1 MCRIV
6 VVKALVALCQL
17 RMLLLVIAPSPHAV
31 SLSFNCKDGK
41 VEPVGIV
48 FNTPHSA
55 VPAPGQTAS
64 NLSFFLSYAF
74 SQVGGHLRFLC
85 VSLNRIRKKKKKLL
99 LQLQSTIGDK
109 VFETLYG
116 NFREHKNSHPS
127 PVPSTVPSTQSWGVC
142 CFLKVRVAR
151 TVAQHCMEGMGE
163 EKLYFSL
170 LKAGKHQKAVVV
182 SQLFLS
188 PFSLENRIF

>member
-85 VSLNRIRKKKKKLL
+85 VSLNRIRKKKKRNCSYSCS
-99 LQLQSTIGDK
+99 LQSATKFLRHCTVTSENIRIH
-109 VFETLYG
+109 TPPLC
-116 NFREHKNSHPS
+116 PPLS
-127 PVPSTVPSTQSWGVC
+127 PP
-142 CFLKVRVAR
+142 LKVGV
-151 TVAQHCMEGMGE
+151 
-163 EKLYFSL
+163 F
-170 LKAGKHQKAVVV
+170 VV
-182 SQLFLS
+182 F
-188 PFSLENRIF
+188 